1 MKKEKDTAVSTEV
14 EAVKTENKPV
24 KKAAGTKKENWFKR
38 TGKAIGR
45 KCKEIFQEL
54 KKVTW
59 PKFGVMLKQTGVVFA
74 VCLFFLVILTAF
86 DFGLSA
92 LLELIVSL

>member
-1 MKKEKDTAVSTEV
+1 MENEKKTA
-14 EAVKTENKPV
+14 A
-24 KKAAGTKKENWFKR
+24 KKENWFKR

-45 KCKEIFQEL
+45 KCKEIWQEL

-74 VCLFFLVILTAF
+74 VVLFFLVVLTAF

-92 LLELIVSL
+92 LLELLVSIGK

>member
-1 MKKEKDTAVSTEV
+1 MENEKKTA
-14 EAVKTENKPV
+14 A
-24 KKAAGTKKENWFKR
+24 KKENWFVR

-45 KCKEIFQEL
+45 KCKEIWQEL

-74 VCLFFLVILTAF
+74 VVLFFLVVLTAF
-86 DFGLSA
+86 DIGLSA
-92 LLELIVSL
+92 LLELLVSIK

>member
-1 MKKEKDTAVSTEV
+1 MKNEKATATV
-14 EAVKTENKPV
+14 EETVKTENKPV
-24 KKAAGTKKENWFKR
+24 KKTAAKKENWFKR

-45 KCKEIFQEL
+45 KCKEIWQEL

-74 VCLFFLVILTAF
+74 VVLFFLVVLTAF
-86 DFGLSA
+86 DIGLSA
-92 LLELIVSL
+92 LLELLVSIK